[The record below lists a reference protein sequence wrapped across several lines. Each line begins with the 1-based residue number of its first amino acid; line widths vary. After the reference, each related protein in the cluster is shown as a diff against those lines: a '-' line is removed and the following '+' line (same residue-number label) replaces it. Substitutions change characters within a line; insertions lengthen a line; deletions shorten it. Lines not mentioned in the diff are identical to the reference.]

1 MKKQFLFLVFP
12 LLLINANVLIAQQT
26 TNWLTESE
34 FKAISF
40 NGRTVAQLNA
50 TNGHSESLI
59 QLMGTCTSVEVP
71 NGMRKSYYH
80 FGANHISYDYDTPAN
95 HLTSIT
101 ITNNQWPV
109 VIKGNT
115 IRVGDTETQL
125 RQVFG
130 TSLIFVNSQH
140 SNTRYVFFSYLNN
153 DWDSV
158 AIVVN
163 PGTQK
168 VVEIEYY
175 INP

>member
-1 MKKQFLFLVFP
+1 MKKQFLFIVFS
-12 LLLINANVLIAQQT
+12 LLLINTDFLIAQQT
-26 TNWLTESE
+26 TNWLSESE

-71 NGMRKSYYH
+71 DGMRKTYYH
-80 FGANHISYDYDTPAN
+80 FGENRLSYYYDTPAN
-95 HLTSIT
+95 HLNSIT
-101 ITNNQWPV
+101 ITNTQWPV

-115 IRVGDTETQL
+115 IQVGVTETQL
-125 RQVFG
+125 KQFFG

-140 SNTRYVFFSYLNN
+140 SNSRYVFFNFLNN

-158 AIVVN
+158 ALVIN
-163 PGTQK
+163 PATQK